1 MKNSLVKTL
10 KVFITIIILLF
21 LEILYVELTCWQ
33 YLNIKNSEFFN
44 FLLSKEFMENFHHIF
59 IGTIYSAIIV
69 SLLLASKIINIIIK
83 NKLVD

>member
-1 MKNSLVKTL
+1 MKNSLAKTL

-21 LEILYVELTCWQ
+21 LEILYVQLTCWQ
-33 YLNIKNSEFFN
+33 YWNIKNSEFLN
-44 FLLSKEFMENFHHIF
+44 FLLSNEFIENFRYVL

-69 SLLLASKIINIIIK
+69 SLLLASKIINIIRK